1 MINFLAMLDIKIIR
15 EKSEWVKER
24 LKTRGEN
31 YSIDEILFLDKKR
44 RELIQRVE
52 NLRHIRREKSK
63 KIGKLKREKREEE
76 AKNIAEEVK
85 SLGEELKTLEA
96 ELKKVEDNLKKKLS
110 LIPNIPHESVPI
122 GKDET
127 ENVVIKRWGDLP
139 KFEFEPKPHWEI
151 GEALG
156 ILDFER
162 ASKITGSRFV
172 VYWNEGAL
180 LERALINFMLDLH
193 VKKHG
198 YKEILPPFIVN
209 EKALFGTGQ
218 LPKFKEDLFKL
229 EEWDYYLVPT
239 AEVPV
244 TNLHKNEILPEE
256 ILPLYYTAYTPCF
269 RSEAGSYGKDVRGII
284 RQHQFNKVEL
294 VKFVTPETSYDEL
307 ENLLLDAEKVLQ
319 LLGLPYRVVVLC
331 TGDLGFAAA
340 KTYDIEVWAPG
351 QNRFVEISS
360 CSNFEDFQARR
371 ANIRYRP
378 KSGGKPRF
386 VHTLNGSGL
395 AIGRTVMAILENYQQ
410 EDGSVI
416 IPEVLR
422 PYMDGLKV
430 IKKKK

>member
-1 MINFLAMLDIKIIR
+1 MLDIRIIR
-15 EKSEWVKER
+15 EKPEWVKER

-31 YSIDEILFLDKKR
+31 YPIDEILFLDKKR

-96 ELKKVEDNLKKKLS
+96 ELKKVEDDFKKKLS

-193 VKKHG
+193 IKKHG

-209 EKALFGTGQ
+209 EKALFGTAQ

-256 ILPLYYTAYTPCF
+256 VLPLYYTAYTPCF

-307 ENLLLDAEKVLQ
+307 ESLLLDAEEVLQ

-416 IPEVLR
+416 IPEILR
-422 PYMDGLKV
+422 PYMDGLEV